1 MMEQQ
6 RKNDKLSTNI
16 KAKRKY
22 LLSPPQ
28 ALQSKNRI
36 IVIKKRASKVVHSLQ
51 STSWLS
57 NTSSAQS
64 LIIENPHKIHDKSF
78 GLLEKHDSIEKLEQ
92 NLKDFLKTLE
102 KLPNQGKKLKSEF
115 KYYIETLKNLSKIL
129 EPYDKLIEKIA
140 LGLEKYIKI
149 IAEKSSDDYKAINEK
164 LMQKLQVLSSE
175 NIDFYKKNEELK
187 KELSLVR
194 KTVVFNEA
202 HFAIESLLK
211 ELSVKS
217 DYISKCNK
225 EINEYKAREIQIL
238 KMLENRNLLSP
249 DIGNE
254 SSSRDKK
261 LCKRSQS
268 IKNIPLIS
276 FKVGKI

>member
-1 MMEQQ
+1 MEQQ
-6 RKNDKLSTNI
+6 RRSEKLNTNI
-16 KAKRKY
+16 KAKRKF

-28 ALQSKNRI
+28 APENKNRRI
-36 IVIKKRASKVVHSLQ
+36 IIKKRASKVVHSLQ

-64 LIIENPHKIHDKSF
+64 LIIENPHKISDKSF
-78 GLLEKHDSIEKLEQ
+78 SSFEKHDSIEKLEQ
-92 NLKDFLKTLE
+92 NLKDFLKALE
-102 KLPNQGKKLKSEF
+102 KLPNKDKKLKSEF
-115 KYYIETLKNLSKIL
+115 KLYLETLKNLSKIL
-129 EPYDKLIEKIA
+129 EPYDKLLGKIA
-140 LGLEKYIKI
+140 IGLEKYLSI
-149 IAEKSSDDYKAINEK
+149 IAEKSADDYKAINEK

-175 NIDFYKKNEELK
+175 NIEFYKKNEELK

-194 KTVVFNEA
+194 KTVIYNEA

-261 LCKRSQS
+261 MCKRSQS

-276 FKVGKI
+276 FKVEKT